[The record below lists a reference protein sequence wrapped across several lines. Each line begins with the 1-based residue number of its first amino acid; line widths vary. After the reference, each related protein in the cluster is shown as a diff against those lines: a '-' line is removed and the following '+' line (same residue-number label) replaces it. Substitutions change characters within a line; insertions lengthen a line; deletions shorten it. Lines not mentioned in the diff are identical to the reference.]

1 MSKDKIKDNV
11 ILFPGVKAEQYDK
24 VRKDNAESIEK
35 LNEDLLR
42 EKEEVTFV
50 ENLIDE
56 VAIDLIRNLVDA
68 GCNVHRKEF
77 YGDLAMITELV
88 RGMIYRDMDK
98 YHISQA
104 LIDKVINIQHN
115 EKGEIQPVINYSKV
129 LEQKDLPQQELD
141 FGEKEIHFEPDFEIP
156 IPPEDDDK

>member
-68 GCNVHRKEF
+68 GCDVHRKEF

-115 EKGEIQPVINYSKV
+115 EKGEIQPVINYGKV

>member
-56 VAIDLIRNLVDA
+56 VAIDMIRNLVDA
-68 GCNVHRKEF
+68 GCNVHKKNF
-77 YGDLAMITELV
+77 YGDLAMVTELV

-141 FGEKEIHFEPDFEIP
+141 FGEKEILFEPDFEL
-156 IPPEDDDK
+156 PPEDDDK

>member
-115 EKGEIQPVINYSKV
+115 EKGEIQPVINYGKV

>member
-1 MSKDKIKDNV
+1 LSKDKIKDNV

-115 EKGEIQPVINYSKV
+115 EKGEIQPVINYGKV

>member
-1 MSKDKIKDNV
+1 MSKDKDN
-11 ILFPGVKAEQYDK
+11 IIPFPGVNLDDISKDDK
-24 VRKDNAESIEK
+24 VTQLDKE
-35 LNEDLLR
+35 LLR

-77 YGDLAMITELV
+77 YGDLAMVTELV

-141 FGEKEIHFEPDFEIP
+141 FGEKEILFEPDFEL
-156 IPPEDDDK
+156 PPEDDDK

>member
-11 ILFPGVKAEQYDK
+11 ILFPGIKAEQYDK